1 MFYFIQTEYSVIFKH
16 AKKQNKQK
24 KATSFLHTLKKWY
37 NCSTEQI
44 L

>member
-24 KATSFLHTLKKWY
+24 KSHKLSAHIKKM
-37 NCSTEQI
+37 I
-44 L
+44 